1 VSSTDTITWYETS
14 ALSSDAPADLVW
26 IDSSIEAIENLA
38 VPLLVL
44 SEFFSQEENVK
55 TASRIKTNDLVMVF
69 MFLRFK
75 L

>member
-1 VSSTDTITWYETS
+1 M
-14 ALSSDAPADLVW
+14 
-26 IDSSIEAIENLA
+26 DSSIEAIENLA